1 MKSSMFDFT
10 EEDNLFLPMAERMR
24 PTSIEEVYGQK
35 HILSENKTLRKMID
49 KDKITSMV
57 FFGPPGVGKSTVASI
72 IAKKT
77 KREYIKLNAVL
88 SNVSEIREAIKKAEK
103 NLSNEKKTILFID
116 EIHRFNKSQQDAL
129 LPAVEN
135 GTIILIGSTTQN
147 PYFYLTNALLSRIM
161 LFEFKNLEDED
172 IREAVV
178 NAIKD
183 KRGLG
188 EEDIDVEDKA
198 IDLIV
203 KFSHGDVRK
212 ALTYLETS
220 YLATQIDET
229 KEKLTITEETVKDVT
244 TKQALNFDEDE
255 HYNTISAFIKSVRGS
270 DPNAAIYYLAR
281 MLEAGEDPRYIAR
294 RLCILASEDIGL
306 ADPNALNIASSLL
319 NIVEFIGMP
328 EGRIPLAEVTIYLA
342 LCPKSNSAYNAIN
355 KALKDVRNGELYSIP
370 NYLKDNNSASF
381 DRKSNEDYK
390 YPHDYPYHI
399 IKQDYLE
406 KGIRKNYYEAV
417 EIGEERELKKR
428 YEWIIKHIYD

>member
-1 MKSSMFDFT
+1 MFDFI
-10 EEDNLFLPMAERMR
+10 ENDNSFLPMAERMR
-24 PTSIEEVYGQK
+24 PTSIDEVYGQK

-77 KREYIKLNAVL
+77 KSEYIKLNAVL

-103 NLSNEKKTILFID
+103 NLANSKKTILFID

-135 GTIILIGSTTQN
+135 GTIVLIGSTTQN

-161 LFEFKNLEDED
+161 LFEFRNLEDSD
-172 IREAVV
+172 IKEAILK
-178 NAIKD
+178 AIMD

-188 EEDIDVEDKA
+188 ESDIAVENEA

-203 KFSHGDVRK
+203 KYSHGDVRK
-212 ALTYLETS
+212 ALTYLEAS
-220 YLATQIDET
+220 FFVTQIDET
-229 KEKLTITEETVKDVT
+229 KEKLTITEEIVKDVT
-244 TKQALNFDEDE
+244 SKHILNFDEDE

-270 DPNAAIYYLAR
+270 DTNAAIYYLAR
-281 MLEAGEDPRYIAR
+281 MLESGEDPRYIAR

-306 ADPNALNIASSLL
+306 AEPEAINIASSLI
-319 NIVEFIGMP
+319 NIIEFIGMP
-328 EGRIPLAEVTIYLA
+328 EGRIPLAEVTIYLS
-342 LCPKSNSAYNAIN
+342 LCPKSNSAYKAIDS
-355 KALKDVRNGELYSIP
+355 AIRDIRNGELYSIP

-381 DRKSNEDYK
+381 DKKSEEEYK
-390 YPHDYPYHI
+390 YPHDFPYHI
-399 IKQDYLE
+399 VKQDYLE
-406 KGIRKNYYEAV
+406 KGIKKNYYNPV
-417 EIGEERELKKR
+417 DIGEERELKKV
-428 YEWIIKHIYD
+428 YEWIMNHIN

>member
-1 MKSSMFDFT
+1 MFDFI
-10 EEDNLFLPMAERMR
+10 ENDNSFLPMAERMR
-24 PTSIEEVYGQK
+24 PTSIDEVYGQK

-77 KREYIKLNAVL
+77 KSEYIKLNAVL

-103 NLSNEKKTILFID
+103 NLANSKKTILFID

-135 GTIILIGSTTQN
+135 GTIVLIGSTTQN

-161 LFEFKNLEDED
+161 LFEFRNLEDSD
-172 IREAVV
+172 IKEAILK
-178 NAIKD
+178 ATTD

-188 EEDIDVEDKA
+188 ENDIAVENEA

-203 KFSHGDVRK
+203 KYSHGDVRK
-212 ALTYLETS
+212 ALTYLE
-220 YLATQIDET
+220 AAFFVTQIDET
-229 KEKLTITEETVKDVT
+229 KEKLTITEEIVKDVT
-244 TKQALNFDEDE
+244 SKQILNFDEDE

-270 DPNAAIYYLAR
+270 DTNAAIYYLAR
-281 MLEAGEDPRYIAR
+281 MLESGEDPRYIAR

-306 ADPNALNIASSLL
+306 AEPEAINIASSLI
-319 NIVEFIGMP
+319 NIIEFIGMP
-328 EGRIPLAEVTIYLA
+328 EGRIPLAEVTIYLS
-342 LCPKSNSAYNAIN
+342 LCPKSNSAYKAIDS
-355 KALKDVRNGELYSIP
+355 AIRDIRNGELYSIP

-381 DRKSNEDYK
+381 NKKSEEEYK
-390 YPHDYPYHI
+390 YPHDFPYHI
-399 IKQDYLE
+399 VKQDYLE
-406 KGIRKNYYEAV
+406 KGIKKNYYNPV
-417 EIGEERELKKR
+417 DIGEERELKKV
-428 YEWIIKHIYD
+428 YEWIMKHID

>member
-1 MKSSMFDFT
+1 MFDFI
-10 EEDNLFLPMAERMR
+10 ENDNSFLPMAERMR
-24 PTSIEEVYGQK
+24 PTSIDEVYGQK

-77 KREYIKLNAVL
+77 KSEYIKLNAVL

-103 NLSNEKKTILFID
+103 NLANSKKTILFID

-135 GTIILIGSTTQN
+135 GTIVLIGSTTQN

-161 LFEFKNLEDED
+161 LFEFRNLEDSD
-172 IREAVV
+172 IKEAILK
-178 NAIKD
+178 AITD

-188 EEDIDVEDKA
+188 ENDIAVENEA

-203 KFSHGDVRK
+203 KYSHGDVRK
-212 ALTYLETS
+212 ALTYLE
-220 YLATQIDET
+220 AAFFVTQIDET
-229 KEKLTITEETVKDVT
+229 KEKLTITEEIVKDVT
-244 TKQALNFDEDE
+244 SKQILNFDEDE

-270 DPNAAIYYLAR
+270 DTNAAIYYLAR
-281 MLEAGEDPRYIAR
+281 MLESGEDPRYIAR

-306 ADPNALNIASSLL
+306 AEPEAINIASSLI
-319 NIVEFIGMP
+319 NIIEFIGMP
-328 EGRIPLAEVTIYLA
+328 EGRIPLAEVTIYLS
-342 LCPKSNSAYNAIN
+342 LCPKSNSAYKAIDS
-355 KALKDVRNGELYSIP
+355 AIRDIRNGELYSIP

-381 DRKSNEDYK
+381 DKKSEEEYK
-390 YPHDYPYHI
+390 YPHDFPYHI
-399 IKQDYLE
+399 VKQDYLE
-406 KGIRKNYYEAV
+406 KGIKKNYYNPV
-417 EIGEERELKKR
+417 DIGEERELKKV
-428 YEWIIKHIYD
+428 YEWVMKHID

>member
-1 MKSSMFDFT
+1 MFDFI
-10 EEDNLFLPMAERMR
+10 ENDNSFLPMAERMR
-24 PTSIEEVYGQK
+24 PTSIDEVYGQK

-77 KREYIKLNAVL
+77 KSEYIKLNAVL

-103 NLSNEKKTILFID
+103 NLANSKKTILFID
-116 EIHRFNKSQQDAL
+116 EIHRFNKNQQDAL

-161 LFEFKNLEDED
+161 LFEFRNLEDSD
-172 IREAVV
+172 IKD
-178 NAIKD
+178 AILKAIED

-188 EEDIDVEDKA
+188 ENDIAVENEA

-203 KFSHGDVRK
+203 KYSHGDVRK
-212 ALTYLETS
+212 ALTYLE
-220 YLATQIDET
+220 AAFFVTQIDET
-229 KEKLTITEETVKDVT
+229 KEKLTITEEIVKDVT
-244 TKQALNFDEDE
+244 SKQILNFDEDE

-270 DPNAAIYYLAR
+270 DTNAAIYYLAR
-281 MLEAGEDPRYIAR
+281 MLESGEDPRYIAR

-306 ADPNALNIASSLL
+306 AEPEAINIASSLI
-319 NIVEFIGMP
+319 NIIEFIGMP
-328 EGRIPLAEVTIYLA
+328 EGRIPLAEVTIYLS
-342 LCPKSNSAYNAIN
+342 LCPKSNSAYKAIDS
-355 KALKDVRNGELYSIP
+355 AIRDIRNGELYSIP

-381 DRKSNEDYK
+381 NKKSEEEYK
-390 YPHDYPYHI
+390 YPHDFPYHI
-399 IKQDYLE
+399 VKQDYLE
-406 KGIRKNYYEAV
+406 KGIKKNYYNPV
-417 EIGEERELKKR
+417 DIGEERELKKV
-428 YEWIIKHIYD
+428 YEWIMKHID

>member
-1 MKSSMFDFT
+1 MFDFI
-10 EEDNLFLPMAERMR
+10 ENDNSFLPIAERMR
-24 PTSIEEVYGQK
+24 PTSIDEVYGQK

-77 KREYIKLNAVL
+77 KSEYIKLNAVL

-103 NLSNEKKTILFID
+103 NLANSKKTILFID

-135 GTIILIGSTTQN
+135 GTIVLIGSTTQN

-161 LFEFKNLEDED
+161 LFEFRNLEDSD
-172 IREAVV
+172 IKEAILK
-178 NAIKD
+178 AIED

-188 EEDIDVEDKA
+188 ESDIAVENEA

-203 KFSHGDVRK
+203 KYSHGDVRK
-212 ALTYLETS
+212 ALTYLE
-220 YLATQIDET
+220 AAFFVTQIDET
-229 KEKLTITEETVKDVT
+229 KEKLTITEEIVKDVT
-244 TKQALNFDEDE
+244 SKQILNFDEDE

-270 DPNAAIYYLAR
+270 DTNAAIYYLAR
-281 MLEAGEDPRYIAR
+281 MLESGEDPRYIAR

-306 ADPNALNIASSLL
+306 AEPEAINIASSLI
-319 NIVEFIGMP
+319 NIIEFIGMP
-328 EGRIPLAEVTIYLA
+328 EGRIPLAEVTIYLS
-342 LCPKSNSAYNAIN
+342 LCPKSNSAYKAIDS
-355 KALKDVRNGELYSIP
+355 AIRDIRNGELYSIP

-381 DRKSNEDYK
+381 DKKSEEEYK
-390 YPHDYPYHI
+390 YPHDFPYHI
-399 IKQDYLE
+399 VKQNYLE
-406 KGIRKNYYEAV
+406 KGIKKNYYNPV
-417 EIGEERELKKR
+417 DIGEERELKKV
-428 YEWIIKHIYD
+428 YEWIMKHIDLRYY

>member
-1 MKSSMFDFT
+1 MFDFI
-10 EEDNLFLPMAERMR
+10 ENDNSFLPMAERMR
-24 PTSIEEVYGQK
+24 PTSIDEVYGQK

-77 KREYIKLNAVL
+77 KSEYIKLNAVL

-103 NLSNEKKTILFID
+103 NLANSKNTILFID

-135 GTIILIGSTTQN
+135 GTIVLIGSTTQN

-161 LFEFKNLEDED
+161 LFEFRNLEDSD
-172 IREAVV
+172 IKEAILK
-178 NAIKD
+178 AIED

-188 EEDIDVEDKA
+188 ENDIAVENEA

-203 KFSHGDVRK
+203 KYSHGDVRK
-212 ALTYLETS
+212 ALTYLE
-220 YLATQIDET
+220 AAFFVTQIDET
-229 KEKLTITEETVKDVT
+229 KEKLTITEEIVKDVT
-244 TKQALNFDEDE
+244 SKQILNFDEDE

-270 DPNAAIYYLAR
+270 DTNAAIYYLAR
-281 MLEAGEDPRYIAR
+281 MLESGEDPRYIAR

-306 ADPNALNIASSLL
+306 AEPEAINIASSLI
-319 NIVEFIGMP
+319 NIIEFIGMP
-328 EGRIPLAEVTIYLA
+328 EGRIPLAEVTIYLS
-342 LCPKSNSAYNAIN
+342 LCPKSNSAYKAIDS
-355 KALKDVRNGELYSIP
+355 AIRDIRNGELYSIP

-381 DRKSNEDYK
+381 DKKSEEEYK
-390 YPHDYPYHI
+390 YPHDFPYHI
-399 IKQDYLE
+399 VKQNYLE
-406 KGIRKNYYEAV
+406 KGIKKNYYKPV
-417 EIGEERELKKR
+417 DIGEERELKKV
-428 YEWIIKHIYD
+428 YEWMTKHIN

>member
-1 MKSSMFDFT
+1 MFDFI
-10 EEDNLFLPMAERMR
+10 ENDNSFLPMAERMR
-24 PTSIEEVYGQK
+24 PTSIDEVYGQK

-77 KREYIKLNAVL
+77 KSEYIKLNAVL
-88 SNVSEIREAIKKAEK
+88 SNVSEIRDAIKKAEK
-103 NLSNEKKTILFID
+103 NLANSKKTILFID

-161 LFEFKNLEDED
+161 LFEFRNLEDSD
-172 IREAVV
+172 IKEAILK
-178 NAIKD
+178 AIED

-188 EEDIDVEDKA
+188 ENDIAVENEA

-203 KFSHGDVRK
+203 KYSHGDVRK
-212 ALTYLETS
+212 ALTYLE
-220 YLATQIDET
+220 AAFFVTQIDET
-229 KEKLTITEETVKDVT
+229 KEKLTITEEIVKDVT
-244 TKQALNFDEDE
+244 SKQILNFDEDE

-270 DPNAAIYYLAR
+270 DTNAAIYYLAR
-281 MLEAGEDPRYIAR
+281 MLESGEDPRYIAR

-306 ADPNALNIASSLL
+306 AEPEAINIASSLI
-319 NIVEFIGMP
+319 NIIEFIGMP
-328 EGRIPLAEVTIYLA
+328 EGRIPLAEVTIYLS
-342 LCPKSNSAYNAIN
+342 LCPKSNSAYKAIDS
-355 KALKDVRNGELYSIP
+355 AIRDIRNGELYSIP

-381 DRKSNEDYK
+381 DKKSEEEYK
-390 YPHDYPYHI
+390 YPHDFPYHI
-399 IKQDYLE
+399 VKQDYLE
-406 KGIRKNYYEAV
+406 KGIKKNYYNPV
-417 EIGEERELKKR
+417 DIGEERELKKV
-428 YEWIIKHIYD
+428 YEWIMKHID

>member
-1 MKSSMFDFT
+1 MFDFT
-10 EEDNLFLPMAERMR
+10 DNDNSFLPMAERMR
-24 PTSIEEVYGQK
+24 PTSIEEVFGQK

-77 KREYIKLNAVL
+77 KSEYIKLNAVL

-103 NLSNEKKTILFID
+103 NLTNSKKTILFID

-135 GTIILIGSTTQN
+135 GTVILIGSTTQN

-161 LFEFKNLEDED
+161 LFEFRNLEDSD
-172 IREAVV
+172 IKEAILKSVS
-178 NAIKD
+178 D

-188 EEDIDVEDKA
+188 ENDIAIEDSAV
-198 IDLIV
+198 DLIV
-203 KFSHGDVRK
+203 KYSHGDVRK
-212 ALTYLETS
+212 ALTYLE
-220 YLATQIDET
+220 AAFFVTQIDET
-229 KEKLTITEETVKDVT
+229 KEKLTITEDIVKDVT
-244 TKQALNFDEDE
+244 SKQTLNFDEDE

-281 MLEAGEDPRYIAR
+281 MLESGEDPRYIAR

-306 ADPNALNIASSLL
+306 AEPKAMNIVSSLIS
-319 NIVEFIGMP
+319 IVDFIGMP
-328 EGRIPLAEVTIYLA
+328 EGRIPLAEATIYLA
-342 LCPKSNSAYNAIN
+342 LCPKSNSAYKAIDS
-355 KALKDVRNGELYSIP
+355 AIRDIRNGELYSIP
-370 NYLKDNNSASF
+370 NYLKDNHSASF
-381 DRKSNEDYK
+381 DKKSEEEYK

-399 IKQDYLE
+399 VRQNYLE
-406 KGIRKNYYEAV
+406 KGIKKNYYQPV
-417 EIGEERELKKR
+417 DIGEERELKKV
-428 YEWIIKHIYD
+428 YEWITKHIN

>member
-1 MKSSMFDFT
+1 MFDFI
-10 EEDNLFLPMAERMR
+10 ENDNSFLPMSERMR
-24 PTSIEEVYGQK
+24 PTSIDEVYGQK

-77 KREYIKLNAVL
+77 KSEYIKLNAVL

-103 NLSNEKKTILFID
+103 NLVNSKKTILFID

-135 GTIILIGSTTQN
+135 GTIVLIGSTTQN

-161 LFEFKNLEDED
+161 LFEFRNLEDSD
-172 IREAVV
+172 IKEAILK
-178 NAIKD
+178 AIED

-188 EEDIDVEDKA
+188 ENDIAVENEA

-203 KFSHGDVRK
+203 KYSHGDVRK
-212 ALTYLETS
+212 ALTYLE
-220 YLATQIDET
+220 AAFFVTQIDET
-229 KEKLTITEETVKDVT
+229 KEKLTITEEIVKDVT
-244 TKQALNFDEDE
+244 SKQILNFDEDE

-270 DPNAAIYYLAR
+270 DTNAAIYYLAR
-281 MLEAGEDPRYIAR
+281 MLESGEDPRYIAR

-306 ADPNALNIASSLL
+306 AEPEAINIASSLI
-319 NIVEFIGMP
+319 NIIEFIGMP
-328 EGRIPLAEVTIYLA
+328 EGRIPLAEVTIYLS
-342 LCPKSNSAYNAIN
+342 LCPKSNSAYKAIDS
-355 KALKDVRNGELYSIP
+355 AIRDIRNGELYSIP

-381 DRKSNEDYK
+381 DKKSEEEYK
-390 YPHDYPYHI
+390 YPHDFPYHI
-399 IKQDYLE
+399 VKQDYLE
-406 KGIRKNYYEAV
+406 KGIKKNYYNPV
-417 EIGEERELKKR
+417 DIGEERELKKV
-428 YEWIIKHIYD
+428 YEWIMKHID

>member
-1 MKSSMFDFT
+1 MFDFI
-10 EEDNLFLPMAERMR
+10 ENDNSFLPMAERMR
-24 PTSIEEVYGQK
+24 PTSIDEVYGQK

-77 KREYIKLNAVL
+77 KSEYIKLNAVL

-103 NLSNEKKTILFID
+103 NLANSKKTILFID

-135 GTIILIGSTTQN
+135 GTIVLIGSTTQN

-161 LFEFKNLEDED
+161 LFEFRNLEDID
-172 IREAVV
+172 IKEAILK
-178 NAIKD
+178 AIMD

-188 EEDIDVEDKA
+188 ENDIAVENEA

-203 KFSHGDVRK
+203 KYSHGDVRK
-212 ALTYLETS
+212 ALTYLE
-220 YLATQIDET
+220 AAFFVTQIDET
-229 KEKLTITEETVKDVT
+229 KEKLTITEEIVKDVT
-244 TKQALNFDEDE
+244 SKQILNFDEDE

-270 DPNAAIYYLAR
+270 DTNAAIYYLAR
-281 MLEAGEDPRYIAR
+281 MLESGEDPRYIAR

-306 ADPNALNIASSLL
+306 AEPEAISIASSLI
-319 NIVEFIGMP
+319 NIIEFIGMP
-328 EGRIPLAEVTIYLA
+328 EGRIPLAEVTIYLS
-342 LCPKSNSAYNAIN
+342 LCPKSNSAYKAIDS
-355 KALKDVRNGELYSIP
+355 AIRDIRNGELYSIP

-381 DRKSNEDYK
+381 DKKSEEEYK
-390 YPHDYPYHI
+390 YPHDFPYHI
-399 IKQDYLE
+399 VKQDYLE
-406 KGIRKNYYEAV
+406 KGIKKNYYNPV
-417 EIGEERELKKR
+417 DIGEERELKKV
-428 YEWIIKHIYD
+428 YEWIMNHIN

>member
-1 MKSSMFDFT
+1 MFDFI
-10 EEDNLFLPMAERMR
+10 ENDNSFLPMAERMR
-24 PTSIEEVYGQK
+24 PTSIDEVYGQK

-77 KREYIKLNAVL
+77 KSEYIKLNAVL

-103 NLSNEKKTILFID
+103 NLANSKKTILFID

-161 LFEFKNLEDED
+161 LFEFRNLEDSD
-172 IREAVV
+172 IKETILKATT
-178 NAIKD
+178 D

-188 EEDIDVEDKA
+188 ENDIAVENEA

-203 KFSHGDVRK
+203 KYSHGDVRK
-212 ALTYLETS
+212 ALTYLE
-220 YLATQIDET
+220 AAFFVTQIDET
-229 KEKLTITEETVKDVT
+229 KEKLTITEEIVKDVT
-244 TKQALNFDEDE
+244 SKQILNFDEDE

-281 MLEAGEDPRYIAR
+281 MLESGEDPRYIAR

-306 ADPNALNIASSLL
+306 AEPEAINIASSLI
-319 NIVEFIGMP
+319 NIIEFIGMP
-328 EGRIPLAEVTIYLA
+328 EGRIPLAEVTIYLS
-342 LCPKSNSAYNAIN
+342 LCPKSNSAYKAIDS
-355 KALKDVRNGELYSIP
+355 AIRDIRNGELYSIP

-381 DRKSNEDYK
+381 DKKSEEEYK
-390 YPHDYPYHI
+390 YPHDFPYHI
-399 IKQDYLE
+399 VKQNYLE
-406 KGIRKNYYEAV
+406 KGIKKNYYNPV
-417 EIGEERELKKR
+417 DIGEERELKKV
-428 YEWIIKHIYD
+428 YEWIMNHIN

>member
-1 MKSSMFDFT
+1 MFDFI
-10 EEDNLFLPMAERMR
+10 ENDNSFLPMAERMR
-24 PTSIEEVYGQK
+24 PTSIDEVYGQK

-77 KREYIKLNAVL
+77 KSEYIKLNAVL

-103 NLSNEKKTILFID
+103 NLANSKKTILFID

-161 LFEFKNLEDED
+161 LFEFRNLEDRD
-172 IREAVV
+172 IKEAILK
-178 NAIKD
+178 AIED

-188 EEDIDVEDKA
+188 ENDIAVENEA

-203 KFSHGDVRK
+203 KYSHGDVRK
-212 ALTYLETS
+212 ALTYLE
-220 YLATQIDET
+220 AAFFVTQIDET
-229 KEKLTITEETVKDVT
+229 KEKLTITEEVVKDVT
-244 TKQALNFDEDE
+244 SKQILNFDEDE

-270 DPNAAIYYLAR
+270 DTNAAIYYLAR
-281 MLEAGEDPRYIAR
+281 MLESGEDPLYIAR

-306 ADPNALNIASSLL
+306 AEPEAINIASSLI
-319 NIVEFIGMP
+319 NIIEFIGMP
-328 EGRIPLAEVTIYLA
+328 EGRIPLAEVTIYLS
-342 LCPKSNSAYNAIN
+342 LCPKSNSAYKAIDS
-355 KALKDVRNGELYSIP
+355 AIRDIRNGELYSIP

-381 DRKSNEDYK
+381 NKKSEEEYK
-390 YPHDYPYHI
+390 YPHDFPYHI
-399 IKQDYLE
+399 VKQDYLE
-406 KGIRKNYYEAV
+406 KGIKKKYYNPV
-417 EIGEERELKKR
+417 DIGEERELKKV
-428 YEWIIKHIYD
+428 YEWIMKHID

>member
-1 MKSSMFDFT
+1 MFDFI
-10 EEDNLFLPMAERMR
+10 ENDNSFLPMAERMR
-24 PTSIEEVYGQK
+24 PTSIDEVYGQK

-77 KREYIKLNAVL
+77 KSEYIKLNAVL

-103 NLSNEKKTILFID
+103 NLANSKKTILFID

-135 GTIILIGSTTQN
+135 GTIVLIGSTTQN

-161 LFEFKNLEDED
+161 LFEFRNLEDSD
-172 IREAVV
+172 IKEAILK
-178 NAIKD
+178 ATTD

-188 EEDIDVEDKA
+188 ESDIAVENEA

-203 KFSHGDVRK
+203 KYSHGDVRK
-212 ALTYLETS
+212 ALTYLE
-220 YLATQIDET
+220 AAFFVTQIDET
-229 KEKLTITEETVKDVT
+229 KEKLTITEEIVKDVT
-244 TKQALNFDEDE
+244 SKQILNFDEDE

-270 DPNAAIYYLAR
+270 DTNAAIYYLAR
-281 MLEAGEDPRYIAR
+281 MLESGEDPRYIAR

-306 ADPNALNIASSLL
+306 AEPEAINIASSLI
-319 NIVEFIGMP
+319 NIIEFIGMP
-328 EGRIPLAEVTIYLA
+328 EGRIPLAEVTIYLS
-342 LCPKSNSAYNAIN
+342 LCPKSNSAYKAIDL
-355 KALKDVRNGELYSIP
+355 AIRDIRNGELYSIP

-381 DRKSNEDYK
+381 DKKSEEEYK
-390 YPHDYPYHI
+390 YPHDFPYHI
-399 IKQDYLE
+399 VKQDYLE
-406 KGIRKNYYEAV
+406 KGIKKNYYNPV
-417 EIGEERELKKR
+417 DIGEERELKKV
-428 YEWIIKHIYD
+428 YEWIMNHIN

>member
-1 MKSSMFDFT
+1 MLDFT
-10 EEDNLFLPMAERMR
+10 DSDNSFLPIAERMR
-24 PTSIEEVYGQK
+24 PTSIEEVFGQK

-77 KREYIKLNAVL
+77 KSEYIKLNAVL

-103 NLSNEKKTILFID
+103 NLANSKKTILFID

-135 GTIILIGSTTQN
+135 GTVILIGSTTQN

-161 LFEFKNLEDED
+161 LFEFRNLEDSD
-172 IREAVV
+172 IKEAI
-178 NAIKD
+178 IKAVSD

-188 EEDIDVEDKA
+188 ENDIAVENEA

-203 KFSHGDVRK
+203 KYSHGDVRK
-212 ALTYLETS
+212 ALTYLE
-220 YLATQIDET
+220 AAFFVTQIDET
-229 KEKLTITEETVKDVT
+229 KEKLTITEDIVKDVT
-244 TKQALNFDEDE
+244 SKQTLNFDEDE

-306 ADPNALNIASSLL
+306 AEPEAINIASSLI
-319 NIVEFIGMP
+319 NIIEFIGMP
-328 EGRIPLAEVTIYLA
+328 EGRIPLAEVTIYLS
-342 LCPKSNSAYNAIN
+342 LCPKSNSAYKAIDS
-355 KALKDVRNGELYSIP
+355 AIRDIRNGELYSIP

-381 DRKSNEDYK
+381 DKKSEEEYK
-390 YPHDYPYHI
+390 YPHNFPYHI
-399 IKQDYLE
+399 VKQDYLE
-406 KGIRKNYYEAV
+406 KGIKKNYYNPV
-417 EIGEERELKKR
+417 DIGEERELKKV
-428 YEWIIKHIYD
+428 YEWIMKHID

>member
-1 MKSSMFDFT
+1 MFDFT
-10 EEDNLFLPMAERMR
+10 DNDNSFLPMAERMR
-24 PTSIEEVYGQK
+24 PTSIEEVFGQK

-77 KREYIKLNAVL
+77 KSEYIKLNAVL

-103 NLSNEKKTILFID
+103 NLTNSKKTILFID

-135 GTIILIGSTTQN
+135 GTVILIGSTTQN

-161 LFEFKNLEDED
+161 LFEFRNLEDSD
-172 IREAVV
+172 IKEAILKA
-178 NAIKD
+178 AID

-188 EEDIDVEDKA
+188 ENDIAIEDSAV
-198 IDLIV
+198 DLIV
-203 KFSHGDVRK
+203 KYSHGDVRK
-212 ALTYLETS
+212 ALTYLE
-220 YLATQIDET
+220 AAFFVTQIDET
-229 KEKLTITEETVKDVT
+229 KEKLTITEDIVKDVT
-244 TKQALNFDEDE
+244 SKQTLNFDEDE

-281 MLEAGEDPRYIAR
+281 MLESGEDPRYIAR

-306 ADPNALNIASSLL
+306 AEPKAMNIVSSLIS
-319 NIVEFIGMP
+319 IVDFIGMP
-328 EGRIPLAEVTIYLA
+328 EGRIPLAEATIYLA
-342 LCPKSNSAYNAIN
+342 LCPKSNSAYKAIDS
-355 KALKDVRNGELYSIP
+355 AIRDIRNGELYSIP
-370 NYLKDNNSASF
+370 NYLKDNHSASF
-381 DRKSNEDYK
+381 DKKSEEEYK

-399 IKQDYLE
+399 VRQNYLE
-406 KGIRKNYYEAV
+406 KGIKKNYYQPV
-417 EIGEERELKKR
+417 DIGEERELKKV
-428 YEWIIKHIYD
+428 YEWIIKHIN

>member
-1 MKSSMFDFT
+1 MFDFI
-10 EEDNLFLPMAERMR
+10 ENDNSFLPMAERMR
-24 PTSIEEVYGQK
+24 PTSIDEVYGQK

-77 KREYIKLNAVL
+77 ESEYIKLNAVL
-88 SNVSEIREAIKKAEK
+88 SNVSEIRDAIKKAEK
-103 NLSNEKKTILFID
+103 NLANSKKTILFID

-161 LFEFKNLEDED
+161 LFEFRNLEDID
-172 IREAVV
+172 IKEAILK
-178 NAIKD
+178 AIMD

-188 EEDIDVEDKA
+188 ENDIAVENEA

-203 KFSHGDVRK
+203 KYSHGDVRK
-212 ALTYLETS
+212 ALTYLE
-220 YLATQIDET
+220 AAFFVTQIDET
-229 KEKLTITEETVKDVT
+229 KEKLTITEEIVKDVT
-244 TKQALNFDEDE
+244 SKQILNFDEDE

-270 DPNAAIYYLAR
+270 DTNAAIYYLAR
-281 MLEAGEDPRYIAR
+281 MLESGEDPRFIAR

-306 ADPNALNIASSLL
+306 AEPEAINIASSLI
-319 NIVEFIGMP
+319 NIIEFIGMP
-328 EGRIPLAEVTIYLA
+328 EGRIPLAEVTIYLS
-342 LCPKSNSAYNAIN
+342 LCPKSNSAYKAIDS
-355 KALKDVRNGELYSIP
+355 AIRDIRNGELYSIP

-381 DRKSNEDYK
+381 DKKSEEEYK
-390 YPHDYPYHI
+390 YPHDFPYHI
-399 IKQDYLE
+399 VKQDYLE
-406 KGIRKNYYEAV
+406 KGIKKNYYNPV
-417 EIGEERELKKR
+417 DIGEERELKKV
-428 YEWIIKHIYD
+428 YEWIMKHID

>member
-1 MKSSMFDFT
+1 MFDFI
-10 EEDNLFLPMAERMR
+10 ENDNSFLPMAERMR
-24 PTSIEEVYGQK
+24 PTSIDEVYGQK

-77 KREYIKLNAVL
+77 KSEYIKLNAVL

-103 NLSNEKKTILFID
+103 NLANSKKTILFID

-135 GTIILIGSTTQN
+135 GTIVLIGSTTQN

-161 LFEFKNLEDED
+161 LFEFRNLEDRD
-172 IREAVV
+172 IKEAILK
-178 NAIKD
+178 AITD

-188 EEDIDVEDKA
+188 ENDIAVENEA

-203 KFSHGDVRK
+203 KYSHGDVRK
-212 ALTYLETS
+212 ALTYLE
-220 YLATQIDET
+220 AAFFVTQIDET
-229 KEKLTITEETVKDVT
+229 KEKLTIIEEVVKDVT
-244 TKQALNFDEDE
+244 SKQILNFDEDE

-270 DPNAAIYYLAR
+270 DTNAAIYYLAR
-281 MLEAGEDPRYIAR
+281 MLESGEDPRYIAR

-306 ADPNALNIASSLL
+306 AEPEAINIASSLI
-319 NIVEFIGMP
+319 NIIEFIGMP
-328 EGRIPLAEVTIYLA
+328 EGRIPLAEVTIYLS
-342 LCPKSNSAYNAIN
+342 LCPKSNSAYKAIDSAIRDI
-355 KALKDVRNGELYSIP
+355 KNGELYSIP

-381 DRKSNEDYK
+381 DKKSEEEYK
-390 YPHDYPYHI
+390 YPHDFPYHI
-399 IKQDYLE
+399 VKQNYLE
-406 KGIRKNYYEAV
+406 KGIKKNYYNPV
-417 EIGEERELKKR
+417 DIGEERELKKV
-428 YEWIIKHIYD
+428 YEWIMNHIN

>member
-1 MKSSMFDFT
+1 MFDFI
-10 EEDNLFLPMAERMR
+10 ENDNSFLPMAERMR
-24 PTSIEEVYGQK
+24 PTSIDEVYGQK

-77 KREYIKLNAVL
+77 KSEYIKLNAVL

-103 NLSNEKKTILFID
+103 NLTNSKKTILFID

-135 GTIILIGSTTQN
+135 GTVILIGSTTQN

-161 LFEFKNLEDED
+161 LFEFRNLEDSD
-172 IREAVV
+172 IKEAILK
-178 NAIKD
+178 ATTD

-188 EEDIDVEDKA
+188 ESDIAVENEA

-203 KFSHGDVRK
+203 KYSHGDVRK
-212 ALTYLETS
+212 ALTYLE
-220 YLATQIDET
+220 AAFFVTQIDET
-229 KEKLTITEETVKDVT
+229 KEKLTITEEIVKDVT
-244 TKQALNFDEDE
+244 SKQILNFDEDE

-270 DPNAAIYYLAR
+270 DTNAAIYYLAR
-281 MLEAGEDPRYIAR
+281 MLESGEDPRYIAR

-306 ADPNALNIASSLL
+306 AEPEAINIASSLI
-319 NIVEFIGMP
+319 NIIEFIGMP
-328 EGRIPLAEVTIYLA
+328 EGRIPLAEVTIYLS
-342 LCPKSNSAYNAIN
+342 LCPKSNSAYKAIDL
-355 KALKDVRNGELYSIP
+355 AIRDIRNGELYSIP

-381 DRKSNEDYK
+381 DKKSEEEYK
-390 YPHDYPYHI
+390 YPHDFPYHI
-399 IKQDYLE
+399 VKQDYLE
-406 KGIRKNYYEAV
+406 KGIKKNYYNPV
-417 EIGEERELKKR
+417 DIGEERELKKV
-428 YEWIIKHIYD
+428 YEWIMKHID

>member
-1 MKSSMFDFT
+1 MKDSMFDFI
-10 EEDNLFLPMAERMR
+10 ENDNSFLPMAERMR
-24 PTSIEEVYGQK
+24 PTSIDEVYGQK

-77 KREYIKLNAVL
+77 KSEYIKLNAVL

-103 NLSNEKKTILFID
+103 NLANSKNTILFID

-135 GTIILIGSTTQN
+135 GTIVLIGSTTQN

-161 LFEFKNLEDED
+161 LFEFINLEDSD
-172 IREAVV
+172 IKEAILK
-178 NAIKD
+178 ATTD

-188 EEDIDVEDKA
+188 ENDIAVENEA

-203 KFSHGDVRK
+203 KYSHGDVRK
-212 ALTYLETS
+212 ALTYLE
-220 YLATQIDET
+220 AAFFVTQIDET
-229 KEKLTITEETVKDVT
+229 KEKLTITEEVVKDVT
-244 TKQALNFDEDE
+244 SKQILNFDEDE

-270 DPNAAIYYLAR
+270 DTNAAIYYLAR
-281 MLEAGEDPRYIAR
+281 MLESGEDPRYIAR

-306 ADPNALNIASSLL
+306 AEPEAINIASSLI
-319 NIVEFIGMP
+319 NIIEFIGMP
-328 EGRIPLAEVTIYLA
+328 EGRIPLAEVTIYLS
-342 LCPKSNSAYNAIN
+342 LCPKSNSAYKAIDS
-355 KALKDVRNGELYSIP
+355 AIRDIRNGELYSIP

-381 DRKSNEDYK
+381 DKKSEEEYK
-390 YPHDYPYHI
+390 YPHDFPYHI
-399 IKQDYLE
+399 VKQDYLE
-406 KGIRKNYYEAV
+406 KGIKKNYYNPV
-417 EIGEERELKKR
+417 DIGEERELKKV
-428 YEWIIKHIYD
+428 YEWIMKHID

>member
-1 MKSSMFDFT
+1 MLDFT
-10 EEDNLFLPMAERMR
+10 DSDNSFLPIAERMR
-24 PTSIEEVYGQK
+24 PTSIEEVFGQK

-77 KREYIKLNAVL
+77 KSEYIKLNAVL
-88 SNVSEIREAIKKAEK
+88 SNVSEIRESIKKAEK
-103 NLSNEKKTILFID
+103 NLANSKKTILFID

-135 GTIILIGSTTQN
+135 GTVILIGSTTQN

-161 LFEFKNLEDED
+161 LFEFRNLEDSD
-172 IREAVV
+172 IKEAI
-178 NAIKD
+178 IKAVSD

-188 EEDIDVEDKA
+188 ENDIAIEDLAV
-198 IDLIV
+198 DLIV
-203 KFSHGDVRK
+203 KYSHGDVRK
-212 ALTYLETS
+212 ALTYLE
-220 YLATQIDET
+220 AAFFVTQIDET
-229 KEKLTITEETVKDVT
+229 KEKLTITEDIVKDVT
-244 TKQALNFDEDE
+244 SKQTLNFDEDE

-306 ADPNALNIASSLL
+306 AEPKAMNIVSSLIS
-319 NIVEFIGMP
+319 IVDFIGMP
-328 EGRIPLAEVTIYLA
+328 EGRIPLAEVTIYLS
-342 LCPKSNSAYNAIN
+342 LCPKSNSAYKAIDS
-355 KALKDVRNGELYSIP
+355 AIIDIRNGELYSIP
-370 NYLKDNNSASF
+370 NYLKDNHSASF
-381 DRKSNEDYK
+381 DKKSEEEYK

-399 IKQDYLE
+399 VKQNYLE
-406 KGIRKNYYEAV
+406 KGIKKNYYKPV
-417 EIGEERELKKR
+417 DIGEERELKKV
-428 YEWIIKHIYD
+428 YEWITKHIN

>member
-1 MKSSMFDFT
+1 MLDFT
-10 EEDNLFLPMAERMR
+10 DSDNSFLPIAERMR
-24 PTSIEEVYGQK
+24 PTSIEEVFGQK

-77 KREYIKLNAVL
+77 KSEYIKLNAVL

-103 NLSNEKKTILFID
+103 NLANSKKTILFID

-135 GTIILIGSTTQN
+135 GTVILIGSTTQN

-161 LFEFKNLEDED
+161 LFEFRNLEDSD
-172 IREAVV
+172 IKEAI
-178 NAIKD
+178 IKAVSD

-188 EEDIDVEDKA
+188 ENDIAVENEA

-203 KFSHGDVRK
+203 KYSHGDVRK
-212 ALTYLETS
+212 ALTYLE
-220 YLATQIDET
+220 AAFFVTQIDET
-229 KEKLTITEETVKDVT
+229 KEKLTITEDIVKDVT
-244 TKQALNFDEDE
+244 SKQTLNFDEDE

-306 ADPNALNIASSLL
+306 AEPKAMNIVSSLIS
-319 NIVEFIGMP
+319 IVDFIGMP
-328 EGRIPLAEVTIYLA
+328 EGRIPLAEATIYLS
-342 LCPKSNSAYNAIN
+342 LCPKSNSAYKAIDS
-355 KALKDVRNGELYSIP
+355 AIRDIRNGELYSIP
-370 NYLKDNNSASF
+370 NYLKDNHSASF
-381 DRKSNEDYK
+381 DKKSEEEYK

-399 IKQDYLE
+399 VKQNYLE
-406 KGIRKNYYEAV
+406 KGIKKNYYKPV
-417 EIGEERELKKR
+417 DIGEERELKKV
-428 YEWIIKHIYD
+428 YEWMTKHIN

>member
-1 MKSSMFDFT
+1 MFDFI
-10 EEDNLFLPMAERMR
+10 ENDNSFLPMAERMR
-24 PTSIEEVYGQK
+24 PTSIDEVYGQK

-77 KREYIKLNAVL
+77 KSEYIKLNAVL
-88 SNVSEIREAIKKAEK
+88 SNVSEIRDAIKKAEK
-103 NLSNEKKTILFID
+103 NLANSKKTILFID

-161 LFEFKNLEDED
+161 LFEFRNLEDSD
-172 IREAVV
+172 IKEAILK
-178 NAIKD
+178 AIED

-188 EEDIDVEDKA
+188 ESDIAVENEA

-203 KFSHGDVRK
+203 KYSHGDVRK
-212 ALTYLETS
+212 ALTYLE
-220 YLATQIDET
+220 AAFFVTQIDET
-229 KEKLTITEETVKDVT
+229 KEKLTITEEIVKDVT
-244 TKQALNFDEDE
+244 SKQILNFDEDE

-270 DPNAAIYYLAR
+270 DTNAAIYYLAR
-281 MLEAGEDPRYIAR
+281 MLESGEDPRYIAR

-306 ADPNALNIASSLL
+306 AEPEAINIASSLI
-319 NIVEFIGMP
+319 NIIEFIGMP
-328 EGRIPLAEVTIYLA
+328 EGRIPLAEVTIYLS
-342 LCPKSNSAYNAIN
+342 LCPKSNSAYKAIDS
-355 KALKDVRNGELYSIP
+355 AIRDIRNGELYSIP

-381 DRKSNEDYK
+381 DKKSEEEYK
-390 YPHDYPYHI
+390 YPHDFPYHI
-399 IKQDYLE
+399 VKQDYLE
-406 KGIRKNYYEAV
+406 KGIKKNYYNPV
-417 EIGEERELKKR
+417 DIGEERELKKV
-428 YEWIIKHIYD
+428 YEWIMKHID

>member
-1 MKSSMFDFT
+1 MFDFI
-10 EEDNLFLPMAERMR
+10 ENDNSFLPMAERMR
-24 PTSIEEVYGQK
+24 PTSIDEVYGQK

-77 KREYIKLNAVL
+77 KSEYIKLNAVL

-103 NLSNEKKTILFID
+103 NLTNSKKTILFID

-135 GTIILIGSTTQN
+135 GTVILIGSTTQN

-161 LFEFKNLEDED
+161 LFEFRNLEDSD
-172 IREAVV
+172 IKEAILK
-178 NAIKD
+178 AITD

-188 EEDIDVEDKA
+188 ENDIAVENEA

-203 KFSHGDVRK
+203 KYSHGDVRK
-212 ALTYLETS
+212 ALTYLE
-220 YLATQIDET
+220 AAFFVTQIDET
-229 KEKLTITEETVKDVT
+229 KEKLTITEEIVKDVT
-244 TKQALNFDEDE
+244 SKQILNFDEDE

-270 DPNAAIYYLAR
+270 DTNAAIYYLAR
-281 MLEAGEDPRYIAR
+281 MLESGEDPRYIAR

-306 ADPNALNIASSLL
+306 AEPEAINIASSLI
-319 NIVEFIGMP
+319 NIIEFIGMP
-328 EGRIPLAEVTIYLA
+328 EGRIPLAEVTIYLS
-342 LCPKSNSAYNAIN
+342 LCPKSNSAYKAIDS
-355 KALKDVRNGELYSIP
+355 AIRDIRNGELYSIP

-381 DRKSNEDYK
+381 DKKSEEEYK
-390 YPHDYPYHI
+390 YPHDFPYHI
-399 IKQDYLE
+399 VKQDYLE
-406 KGIRKNYYEAV
+406 KGIKKNYYNPV
-417 EIGEERELKKR
+417 DIGEERELKKV
-428 YEWIIKHIYD
+428 YEWIMKHID